1 MLSLTTKIAKVP
13 LIGPAFE
20 TRLEKLGIKTVKDLL
35 WHIPFRY
42 DDFSLLA
49 KANSLQE
56 GEVVTVQGK
65 VLEIKN
71 FTTRTGFAIE
81 NAKVEDDTGI
91 VQAVWFNQR
100 FLTSA
105 IHKGDMINLS
115 GKVKKGKL
123 ENPQYEVLFGIAI
136 HTGRLVPIYPETQ
149 GISSKWLRSR
159 INFVLKNLEITDYF
173 SFDQISQIGQISL
186 IQALNQIHFPDSL
199 DLAAKAHDRLAFDE
213 LLFSGLESRARK
225 ADWQKKTVGREFKPT
240 KLTAFLSTLPFTLTS
255 AQKRV
260 ADEILADLKKSTPMN
275 RLLQGDVGS
284 GKTVIAAL
292 AMLVAHKNGYQ
303 SVLMAPTEILAK
315 QHYETLTKLLKIPI
329 GIATGSKKDYSNYD
343 IVVGTHALITERVNF
358 KKLGLIVIDEQHR
371 FGVGQR
377 AKLTAKGQNPHVLTM
392 TATPIP
398 RTVALTLYGD
408 LDVSILDE
416 MPKNRLQIKTWVVPG
431 KKRAAAYNWIK
442 KQQTQTFV
450 VCPLIE
456 QSESETLAEVK
467 AVKKE
472 YENLK
477 KIFPDQKLGLLHGRL
492 KVAEKD
498 LTLKKFRD
506 QKIDMLVAT
515 PVVEVGIDIP
525 SATIMVIEAADRF
538 GLAQLHQLRGRVGR
552 GNEQSYCLLFTQN
565 KNGVARLKYLE
576 KLTDGLKLAEADLKF
591 RGPGQRFGTAQHG
604 RWDLKIADF
613 TNLELVE
620 RSSKLAAEILQ
631 NPSGFPALLKLIR
644 ESKMNVVQ
652 N

>member
-1 MLSLTTKIAKVP
+1 MLLLTTKIAKVP

-20 TRLEKLGIKTVKDLL
+20 SRLEKLGIKTVKDLL

-42 DDFSLLA
+42 DDFSLLV

-71 FTTRTGFAIE
+71 FITRTGFAIE
-81 NAKVEDDTGI
+81 NAKIEDDSGI

-105 IHKGDMINLS
+105 IHKGDMLNLS

-123 ENPQYEVLFGIAI
+123 ENPQYEVLFGTAI

-186 IQALNQIHFPDSL
+186 IQAVNQIHFPDNL
-199 DLAAKAHDRLAFDE
+199 DQAAKARDRLAFDE

-225 ADWQKKTVGREFKPT
+225 ADWQKKTVGQEFKPIE
-240 KLTAFLSTLPFTLTS
+240 LTTFLNTLPFTLTP

-260 ADEILADLKKSTPMN
+260 ADEILADLKKFTPMN

-292 AMLVAHKNGYQ
+292 AMLAAHKNGYQ

-315 QHYETLTKLLKIPI
+315 QHHETLTKLLDIPI

-358 KKLGLIVIDEQHR
+358 KKLGLVVIDEQHR

-377 AKLTAKGQNPHVLTM
+377 AKLTAKGNSPHVLTM

-431 KKRAAAYNWIK
+431 EKRAAAYNWIK

-492 KVAEKD
+492 KAAEKD

-515 PVVEVGIDIP
+515 PVIEVGIDIP

-620 RSSKLAAEILQ
+620 RSSKLAAEILR

-644 ESKMNVVQ
+644 ESKINVVP

>member
-20 TRLEKLGIKTVKDLL
+20 TRLKKLGIKTVQDLL
-35 WHIPFRY
+35 WYIPFRY

-49 KANSLQE
+49 KTNSLQE

-71 FTTRTGFAIE
+71 FITGTGFAIE
-81 NAKVEDDTGI
+81 NARVEDDSGI

-123 ENPQYEVLFGIAI
+123 ENPQYEVLFGTAI

-159 INFVLKNLEITDYF
+159 INHVLQDVDIADYLPE
-173 SFDQISQIGQISL
+173 SEMSL
-186 IQALNQIHFPDSL
+186 KVALNQIHFPDSL
-199 DLAAKAHDRLAFDE
+199 DQAAKARDRLAFDE

-225 ADWQKKTVGREFKPT
+225 ADWQKKTVGREFKPI

-292 AMLVAHKNGYQ
+292 AMLTAHKNGCQ
-303 SVLMAPTEILAK
+303 SVLMAPTEILAQ
-315 QHYETLTKLLKIPI
+315 QHYETLTKLLNIPI

-343 IVVGTHALITERVNF
+343 IVVGTHALITESVNF

-431 KKRAAAYNWIK
+431 EKRAAAYNWIK

-492 KVAEKD
+492 KAVEKD

-552 GNEQSYCLLFTQN
+552 GNEQSYCLLFTEN

-620 RSSKLAAEILQ
+620 RSAKLAAEILQ
-631 NPSGFPALLKLIR
+631 NPSEFPALLKLIR
-644 ESKMNVVQ
+644 ESKMNVVP

>member
-1 MLSLTTKIAKVP
+1 MISLTTKIAKVP

-49 KANSLQE
+49 KASSLQE
-56 GEVVTVQGK
+56 GEIVTIQGK

-71 FTTRTGFAIE
+71 FITRTGFAIE

-105 IHKGDMINLS
+105 IHKGDMLNLS

-123 ENPQYEVLFGIAI
+123 ENPQYEVLFGTAI

-159 INFVLKNLEITDYF
+159 INHVLQDVDIDDYLPD
-173 SFDQISQIGQISL
+173 SEMSL
-186 IQALNQIHFPDSL
+186 KVALNQIHFPDSL
-199 DLAAKAHDRLAFDE
+199 EQATKARDRLAFDE

-225 ADWQKKTVGREFKPT
+225 ADWQKKTVGREFKPIE
-240 KLTAFLSTLPFTLTS
+240 LTAFLSSLPFTLTP

-292 AMLVAHKNGYQ
+292 AMLVAFRNGYQ
-303 SVLMAPTEILAK
+303 SVLMAPTEILVH
-315 QHYETLTKLLKIPI
+315 QHFETLSKLLKIPI

-343 IVVGTHALITERVNF
+343 IVIGTHALITERVNF

-431 KKRAAAYNWIK
+431 EKRTAAYNWIK

-456 QSESETLAEVK
+456 QSEFETLAEVK

-477 KIFPDQKLGLLHGRL
+477 KIFPDQKLGLLHGRM
-492 KVAEKD
+492 KAAEKD
-498 LTLKKFRD
+498 QILKKFRD
-506 QKIDMLVAT
+506 QKIAMLVAT

-552 GNEQSYCLLFTQN
+552 GEVQSYCLLFTEN
-565 KNGVARLKYLE
+565 KNGITRLKYLE
-576 KLTDGLKLAEADLKF
+576 KLTDGLKLAETDLKF

-604 RWDLKIADF
+604 RWDFKVADF
-613 TNLELVE
+613 RDLELIEKV
-620 RSSKLAAEILQ
+620 SKFADGVLK

-644 ESKMNVVQ
+644 ESKINVVP